1 MMNNIILMP
10 ILIPFLGAITLMLL
24 PKRVIVQRVFA
35 LIFSGILVVATLG
48 LVFYIRE
55 NGITTVNIGNWAAPF
70 GITMVGDML
79 AILLTATTS
88 IILFCVILYS
98 FYTIGKP
105 REKFLY
111 YPAILFMIVGVNG
124 SFLTGDI
131 FNMFVFFEVML
142 MASYVLL
149 VIGGTQVQLKAT
161 IKYLLINV
169 VGSGFFVVAIALL
182 YSMIGTLNMADIS
195 QKITDLNGANTGM
208 ISVVAVL
215 FLFVFGLKAGLF
227 PLYFWLP
234 GSYFAPP
241 IPVLALFGGLLTK
254 VGVYAIIRT
263 YTLFFSSLTDFVVPL
278 LGILAIVTIIL
289 GVIGAISYYD
299 MKTIVIYNIMI
310 AIGVILFSV
319 SIMTR
324 ESMTGAVFYLI
335 HDMII
340 KAALFL
346 IVGIVMAITGY
357 SSVKKFSGLM
367 SVKPSLG
374 WIFFIATLG
383 LSGIPPLSGFIGK
396 LLIVEG
402 AFSAGQIV
410 GGILIL
416 LSSLFVLMSL
426 IKVFTRGFWGEKKGV
441 FNLQIPYKKMLV
453 PVVIL
458 LAISIG
464 YSVFSNAIYP
474 FIEQAVDPLVDPSV
488 YIDAVI
494 KE

>member
-1 MMNNIILMP
+1 
-10 ILIPFLGAITLMLL
+10 
-24 PKRVIVQRVFA
+24 
-35 LIFSGILVVATLG
+35 
-48 LVFYIRE
+48 
-55 NGITTVNIGNWAAPF
+55 
-70 GITMVGDML
+70 
-79 AILLTATTS
+79 
-88 IILFCVILYS
+88 
-98 FYTIGKP
+98 
-105 REKFLY
+105 
-111 YPAILFMIVGVNG
+111 
-124 SFLTGDI
+124 
-131 FNMFVFFEVML
+131 
-142 MASYVLL
+142 
-149 VIGGTQVQLKAT
+149 
-161 IKYLLINV
+161 
-169 VGSGFFVVAIALL
+169 
-182 YSMIGTLNMADIS
+182 
-195 QKITDLNGANTGM
+195 M

-278 LGILAIVTIIL
+278 LGILAIVTIVL

-383 LSGIPPLSGFIGK
+383 LAGIPPLSGFIGK

-410 GGILIL
+410 GGIIIL

-426 IKVFTRGFWGEKKGV
+426 IKSLYKRLLGREKGV
-441 FNLQIPYKKMLV
+441 FNLQIPYKKCLC
-453 PVVIL
+453 
-458 LAISIG
+458 
-464 YSVFSNAIYP
+464 
-474 FIEQAVDPLVDPSV
+474 Q
-488 YIDAVI
+488 
-494 KE
+494 